1 MVRGLCS
8 HAAATRRDLS
18 SFLITKVDTTVYY
31 ITLHLL
37 GWIYFFCS
45 HGKSMNCGSWSHV
58 LVERR
63 AAETVTKGGIM
74 LSEKSQG
81 EVLQAMVVAVGSSS
95 KGWTDSTS

>member
-1 MVRGLCS
+1 
-8 HAAATRRDLS
+8 
-18 SFLITKVDTTVYY
+18 
-31 ITLHLL
+31 
-37 GWIYFFCS
+37 
-45 HGKSMNCGSWSHV
+45 MNCGSWSHV